1 MVHKYIKTTYVRS
14 NFLKVNEKEMINKME
29 PGMKLVPKCLL
40 QMSECLLEAE
50 FSISSLTL
58 SFSAASKKRKNLIS
72 YVIHDICK

>member
-1 MVHKYIKTTYVRS
+1 
-14 NFLKVNEKEMINKME
+14 MINKME